1 MQYPTGNIMSYF
13 DVSIDKTLIL
23 SRLRKSEFN
32 QQNYWKQIFTNSLF
46 ETFAALYLK
55 KRIKVKVIAKF
66 FMNIV
71 RVYLML
77 YMGLWWF
84 FWRLQEKKRG

>member
-1 MQYPTGNIMSYF
+1 M
-13 DVSIDKTLIL
+13 
-23 SRLRKSEFN
+23 
-32 QQNYWKQIFTNSLF
+32 NSLF

-84 FWRLQEKKRG
+84 SWWLQERKSG

>member
-1 MQYPTGNIMSYF
+1 M
-13 DVSIDKTLIL
+13 
-23 SRLRKSEFN
+23 
-32 QQNYWKQIFTNSLF
+32 NSLF